1 MRATKTVGLLMM
13 ALSVLVAPAV
23 LAEHLVGTVVD
34 ISDGDTVR
42 IRADGIHKIR
52 LKGIDAPEMS
62 QPFGPESRQHLVELT
77 FMKRVAAECPERDHY
92 GRLICTL
99 YATDPECNDPWC
111 ALEYDVNLAQLEAS
125 QACPRTDRRTASALR
140 IRRKAGAGT
149 AGRALVRA
157 GGDAA
162 VGMAAA
168 VTVTRLP

>member
-125 QACPRTDRRTASALR
+125 QAWWYRKFAHEQTEEQRRRYESAERLAQA
-140 IRRKAGAGT
+140 RRVGLWSEPGAMPPWEW
-149 AGRALVRA
+149 RR
-157 GGDAA
+157 
-162 VGMAAA
+162 
-168 VTVTRLP
+168 R